1 MYKRQV
7 KCIQVKSTIN
17 TFSKSDIKI
26 WITDIIKDMESPE
39 YELFLIGQ
47 CDKLS
52 LIHISMAVMQNGM
65 SLMGI
70 DGLTQ
75 QLVQG
80 IILIVVVVI
89 SFDRKNTVV
98 IK

>member
-1 MYKRQV
+1 
-7 KCIQVKSTIN
+7 
-17 TFSKSDIKI
+17 
-26 WITDIIKDMESPE
+26 
-39 YELFLIGQ
+39 
-47 CDKLS
+47 
-52 LIHISMAVMQNGM
+52 MAVMQNGM